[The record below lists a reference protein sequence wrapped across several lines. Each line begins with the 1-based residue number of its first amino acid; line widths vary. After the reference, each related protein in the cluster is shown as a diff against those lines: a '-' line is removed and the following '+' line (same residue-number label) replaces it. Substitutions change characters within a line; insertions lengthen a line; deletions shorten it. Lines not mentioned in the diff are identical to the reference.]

1 MRIWKRVLAPL
12 SVALLAGCASA
23 PPAGTTGTES
33 ATSASPTTRA
43 GDVIVSAVGTPFLIA
58 LKAPVC
64 GASIVIAAPLAAIAG
79 LAEGRRGSQ
88 VLRDL
93 GEGVG
98 RNCGPPYVV
107 SPARD

>member
-1 MRIWKRVLAPL
+1 MGIWRPLLATL

-23 PPAGTTGTES
+23 PPAGTTGTEP
-33 ATSASPTTRA
+33 ASPATRA
-43 GDVIVSAVGTPFLIA
+43 GDVIVSAVGTPILIA
-58 LKAPVC
+58 LKAPLC

-79 LAEGRRGSQ
+79 LAEGRRGPQ
-88 VLRDL
+88 VLSDL

-107 SPARD
+107 SPPARD